1 MSDFS
6 KGIVATLVGAS
17 MWGLSGACAQY
28 LYARYTVSPLFITV
42 VRMLGAGI
50 LFMAYLLIFRREQM
64 HELLGNGHDLVRL
77 VVFGCAGLFLCQ
89 LTYTEVV
96 NFTNAG
102 TATVLQSSSVV
113 LVMLVTCVMQRRLPR
128 LREMAGLVCAL
139 VATLLIATKGNLG
152 TLSIPAA
159 GLAWGIAN
167 AITVTFYIMYPRR
180 LFQRWGSLSVTGT
193 GMFIGGI
200 AAFVLLC
207 GTSLAGAALGTDVP
221 AIPTFGVDGLLVLVL
236 IVLVGTLAA
245 FGLYLHGVSI
255 VGGVKGS
262 LLGTMEPV
270 SATVLSALWLG
281 TSFAGSDW
289 LGLVLMIVTTVLV
302 SVKGKAERDAEV
314 SESEASAESELKA
327 AAES

>member
-28 LYARYTVSPLFITV
+28 LYAHYTVSPLFITV
-42 VRMLGAGI
+42 VRMLGAGV
-50 LFMAYLLIFRREQM
+50 LFMAYLLIFRRELMRQ
-64 HELLGNGHDLVRL
+64 LLGSGRDLVRL
-77 VVFGCAGLFLCQ
+77 AVFGCAGLFLCQ

-128 LREMAGLVCAL
+128 LREMAGLACAL

-180 LFQRWGSLSVTGT
+180 LFQRWGSLPITGT

-207 GTSLAGAALGTDVP
+207 GTSLAGVALGMPTV
-221 AIPTFGVDGLLVLVL
+221 AIPAFGIDGMLVLAL

-245 FGLYLHGVSI
+245 FGLYLHGVSV

-302 SVKGKAERDAEV
+302 SVKSKAERDAEAD
-314 SESEASAESELKA
+314 ESKVAAESELEA